1 MVINFK
7 PMKKRKLKKLLNG
20 TIDENNFLYELIGDL
35 KYELNLLKEQNNDNL
50 ATVSRLKDEVKNY
63 VSSHT

>member
-1 MVINFK
+1 
-7 PMKKRKLKKLLNG
+7 MKKRKLKKLLNG